1 VNNNI
6 LFNRKS
12 DQLVVFLMS
21 FYRYKDL
28 IRNNLQGIDLVI
40 GQDNSGK
47 AMLFRF
53 TIEKANIADLAD
65 EM

>member
-1 VNNNI
+1 
-6 LFNRKS
+6 
-12 DQLVVFLMS
+12 MS